1 MAVSKKARALYWA
14 VFDGFETFCANIIT
28 RCRESKNLKKYMTCG
43 INSDGTL
50 KKYAYGYNTGKKFDK
65 HPQGLI
71 FAGYT
76 VPFYD
81 NAVELVKK
89 AHPTIAHFRLVSW
102 DIAIGEK
109 GEAILIEAN
118 MRK

>member
-14 VFDGFETFCANIIT
+14 VFIFLALCLE
-28 RCRESKNLKKYMTCG
+28 
-43 INSDGTL
+43 
-50 KKYAYGYNTGKKFDK
+50 YAYGYNTGKKFDK

-81 NAVELVKK
+81 NAVELVTK

-109 GEAILIEAN
+109 VRLF
-118 MRK
+118 

>member
-1 MAVSKKARALYWA
+1 
-14 VFDGFETFCANIIT
+14 
-28 RCRESKNLKKYMTCG
+28 MTCG

-50 KKYAYGYNTGKKFDK
+50 KKYAYGYNTGKKFDQ

-71 FAGYT
+71 FAGST